1 MAAPVLLGWTLCTA
15 LLLLP
20 LHTSAT
26 HYACGSDEVIGEVL
40 GETGLV
46 CGPKCTDGTF
56 ECPTDVP
63 DGSTAKPQCV
73 LQDVDSI
80 SYCGL
85 FCQSDSQCPS
95 AASCRT
101 VGTAGISICF
111 HPLSFADWAKKQ
123 GTRKKLAVGW
133 PAKAASSNGAKGFQI
148 AKAYSA
154 LLSLKRRYSMA
165 DGDADVLTVKE
176 LLSAMSTASAAK
188 PQSGGWFSSPPSS
201 ESSGGNNRPINQ
213 DSGTWVDPWKNDIN
227 YFARHVSQGLPG
239 LESEAQAIINNVE
252 HLDRRGKATGLLRGV
267 ILVIAA
273 YVIGGSA
280 YKYQAMGARGLEMVP
295 HIGFWQEYPALVADG
310 MKYAPQLLA
319 SCFAGHGIGSG
330 GNGFASSGRSD
341 RDTFAHF
348 EPSK

>member
-1 MAAPVLLGWTLCTA
+1 MAEHQLVCWALCTA
-15 LLLLP
+15 SLLLLP

-26 HYACGSDEVIGEVL
+26 HYACGGDEVIGEVL

-73 LQDVDSI
+73 LQDVDSTG
-80 SYCGL
+80 YCGL

-95 AASCRT
+95 GASCRT
-101 VGTAGISICF
+101 VGTAGISVCF
-111 HPLSFADWAKKQ
+111 HPLSFADWAKQ

-133 PAKAASSNGAKGFQI
+133 PTKVAGSNSAKGFQI

-188 PQSGGWFSSPPSS
+188 PQSSGQPNTT
-201 ESSGGNNRPINQ
+201 SGGFFSAPPLGNRP
-213 DSGTWVDPWKNDIN
+213 SGQSLLDPWKRDVG
-227 YFARHVSQGLPG
+227 YFANNMASGLPG
-239 LESEAQAIINNVE
+239 WEKEVASSLNTLE
-252 HLDRRGKATGLLRGV
+252 HLDQKGKFTTTFRVVVLWLLV
-267 ILVIAA
+267 YL
-273 YVIGGSA
+273 IGGSA

-310 MKYAPQLLA
+310 IKYLPILLA
-319 SCFAGHGIGSG
+319 GFFAGNGMG
-330 GNGFASSGRSD
+330 GRGGGFASSGTSD